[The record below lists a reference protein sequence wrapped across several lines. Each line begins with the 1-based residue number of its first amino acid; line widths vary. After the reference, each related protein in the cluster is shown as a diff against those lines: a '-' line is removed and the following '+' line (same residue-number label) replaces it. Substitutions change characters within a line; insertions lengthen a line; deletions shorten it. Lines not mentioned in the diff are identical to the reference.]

1 MPPIPEQV
9 PVSVVDA
16 PDVTPAPPS
25 AGDGDRSR
33 FWRTVWR
40 THFYAGVFAMPVLVM
55 LALTGLV
62 ILYTDP
68 INDLQFAELQ
78 RVEASGAPVSLDE
91 QREAVQRAYSDWT
104 IQSVIPPKDTTPT
117 TFGVVDESG
126 EVVLNVMVDPTTAT
140 VLGDQDP
147 GAGIVGLANRLHGTL
162 DNESVTVPLPTLPG
176 LFGDGPVLSDLA
188 LGDVVVEIFACW
200 ALVLAVSG
208 VYLWWPRKKGTGRAL
223 FIPRRGRIGRARWR
237 DLHAVPGIALSVLLV
252 FLVASGLPW
261 SGFWGANWAYV
272 AGEVTPNEENFW
284 ELDAPSSDVPEVG
297 DLDRVGNRIP
307 WATGAQDIP
316 TSSGPVA
323 MPGMEGMDHGDGA
336 DVEAGS
342 DGAADAAAAGGVPA
356 PISLDLVQQAA
367 VEEGMLA
374 GATITLPFGDESD
387 PAAPVYGS
395 FVVTNPWPSD
405 ISNQGA
411 LFIDQFSGETLGRSF
426 ASEWG
431 ELQWT
436 TELGVQ
442 THMGTQFGLG
452 SRIAMTLACVLVL
465 WAAFSGLVMFTKRRR
480 GGTGFPRRP
489 VDARLQRGMIVV
501 AVLLALV
508 YPLWGASALVVLV
521 LDKYVIRKVAPLRRA
536 FGMRDAQPGTS

>member
-1 MPPIPEQV
+1 MPPITEQV

-16 PDVTPAPPS
+16 PDVTPAPSPS
-25 AGDGDRSR
+25 GDGDRSR
-33 FWRTVWR
+33 FRRTVWR

-55 LALTGLV
+55 LAITGLV

-78 RVEASGAPVSLDE
+78 RVEASSEPVTLDE
-91 QREAVQRAYSDWT
+91 QREAVEQAYAEWS
-104 IQSVIPPKDTTPT
+104 IQSVIPPKDATTPT
-117 TFGVVDESG
+117 TFVVVDASG
-126 EVVLNVMVDPTTAT
+126 EQRRNVMVDPSTAT

-162 DNESVTVPLPTLPG
+162 NNESVTVPLPTLPG
-176 LFGDGPVLSDLA
+176 LLGDGPALADLA

-208 VYLWWPRKKGTGRAL
+208 IYLWWPRKKGTGRAL
-223 FIPRRGRIGRARWR
+223 FVPRLGRKGRARWR
-237 DLHAVPGIALSVLLV
+237 DLHAVPGIVLSGLLV
-252 FLVASGLPW
+252 FLVATGLPW
-261 SGFWGANWAYV
+261 SGFWGANWAHV
-272 AGEVTPNEENFW
+272 ASEVTPNEENFW
-284 ELDAPSSDVPEVG
+284 ELDAPSSDLPEVG

-307 WATGAQDIP
+307 WATTEQDIP
-316 TSSGPVA
+316 TSSAPSA
-323 MPGMEGMDHGDGA
+323 MAGMEGMDHGDGA
-336 DVEAGS
+336 DDEAGS
-342 DGAADAAAAGGVPA
+342 DGAGTAASGGRPA
-356 PISLDLVQQAA
+356 PISLDLVQRAA
-367 VEEGMLA
+367 ADEGMLA
-374 GATITLPFGDESD
+374 GATITFPFDDEAD

-411 LFIDQFSGETLGRSF
+411 LFVDQFSGETLGRSF

-431 ELQWT
+431 QLQWV

-442 THMGTQFGLG
+442 THMGTQFGLA
-452 SRIAMTLACVLVL
+452 SRVAMTLACVLVL
-465 WAAFSGLVMFTKRRR
+465 WAAFSGLVMFAKRRR

-501 AVLLALV
+501 AVLLALI
-508 YPLWGASALVVLV
+508 YPLWGLSALVVLV
-521 LDKYVIRKVAPLRRA
+521 LDKYVIRKVPPLRRA
-536 FGMRDAQPGTS
+536 FGMR